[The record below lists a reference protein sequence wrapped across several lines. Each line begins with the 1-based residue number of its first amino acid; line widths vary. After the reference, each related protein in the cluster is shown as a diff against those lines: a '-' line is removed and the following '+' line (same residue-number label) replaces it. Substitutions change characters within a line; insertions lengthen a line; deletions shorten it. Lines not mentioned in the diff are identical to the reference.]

1 MAADAA
7 ATGVLSTAAQLKY
20 FATLGW
26 PEEDEDI
33 DAAWDAFWAFLASHP
48 PLRCFAVDTFTVSG
62 SGAAPSVAAVDAL
75 VDLQHQRPELQVRR
89 VPRNAGNNSFWNEM
103 FDCDAIPIASP
114 GMRWECR
121 LLPAARMVAP
131 CSVP

>member
-20 FATLGW
+20 FATFGW
-26 PEEDEDI
+26 PEEAARGEEDEDS

-48 PLRCFAVDTFTVSG
+48 ALRCFAVDTFKVSG
-62 SGAAPSVAAVDAL
+62 SGAAPSIAAVDAL

-89 VPRNAGNNSFWNEM
+89 VPRKFDDNSFFDEI
-103 FDCDAIPIASP
+103 FDCDDIPEGTGA
-114 GMRWECR
+114 
-121 LLPAARMVAP
+121 
-131 CSVP
+131 